1 MAWAIVVFLS
11 LFIVVLLIGLGV
23 LGWKAYQWARAVFI
37 LEDDLEEAAET
48 LAEAEKMLNQLATMQ
63 LFFDSPEVKEVVG
76 QCMDEVKVCKFAINK
91 LSLKFTERSKNRFT
105 YVQDETDPEENARE
119 EVSGVMARKMMTE
132 APGTPPPLMARQG
145 GSRR

>member
-11 LFIVVLLIGLGV
+11 LFILLLIVGLVV
-23 LGWKAYQWARAVFI
+23 LGWKAYQWASAVFI

-48 LAEAEKMLNQLATMQ
+48 LAEAEKMLNQLATMP
-63 LFFDSPEVKEVVG
+63 LFFDSPEVKEIVG
-76 QCMDEVKVCKFAINK
+76 KCMEEVKVCKFAINK

-119 EVSGVMARKMMTE
+119 EASAIMARKIMGD

-145 GSRR
+145 GQRR